1 MPRGDKMGPGGQG
14 PMTGRRMG
22 YCTDNDTPAIDY
34 PGRGMGYGRGMR
46 GRGMQGRGMGRCMG
60 GAYPVYAQAGY
71 APIST
76 YVPDPAEEQRYL
88 EQRAKL
94 VESDLEDIKKRIQE
108 LKGTEE

>member
-1 MPRGDKMGPGGQG
+1 
-14 PMTGRRMG
+14 
-22 YCTDNDTPAIDY
+22 
-34 PGRGMGYGRGMR
+34 
-46 GRGMQGRGMGRCMG
+46 MG
-60 GAYPVYAQAGY
+60 GAYPVYAQASY
-71 APIST
+71 TPISA